1 MDIKDAIEQAIE
13 NLNQIITDLGV
24 TEGARYSY
32 YQGKIDGMRDC
43 LDALDQEEKV

>member
-13 NLNQIITDLGV
+13 NINQRMIDLGV
-24 TEGARYSY
+24 TEGTSISY

-43 LDALDQEEKV
+43 LNALDQEQL

>member
-1 MDIKDAIEQAIE
+1 MNIKDTIEEAIE
-13 NLNQIITDLGV
+13 NIHQLMIALGV

-43 LDALDQEEKV
+43 LDALDQEEV